1 MSPGWGPAFPVF
13 PGACSDG
20 PVPDWA
26 ATHPLEILPLD
37 TPDPQHSKK
46 KKQKKKQRGR
56 GKKMTNLDKTEAMKH
71 PAIISGK

>member
-26 ATHPLEILPLD
+26 ATLPLEILPLD
-37 TPDPQHSKK
+37 TPDPQYSKK
-46 KKQKKKQRGR
+46 KKEKKK
-56 GKKMTNLDKTEAMKH
+56 DKL
-71 PAIISGK
+71 G

>member
-37 TPDPQHSKK
+37 TPDPQYSKK
-46 KKQKKKQRGR
+46 KKEKKK
-56 GKKMTNLDKTEAMKH
+56 TSLDKTDAMTQS
-71 PAIISGK
+71 AIISGK

>member
-37 TPDPQHSKK
+37 TPDPQYSKK
-46 KKQKKKQRGR
+46 KKKK
-56 GKKMTNLDKTEAMKH
+56 TSLDKTDAMTH
-71 PAIISGK
+71 SAIISGK